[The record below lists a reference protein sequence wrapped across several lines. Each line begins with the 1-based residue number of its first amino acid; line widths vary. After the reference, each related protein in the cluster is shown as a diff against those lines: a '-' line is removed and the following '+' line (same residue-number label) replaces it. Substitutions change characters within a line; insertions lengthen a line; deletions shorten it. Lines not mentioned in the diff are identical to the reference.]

1 MIEVAGALGTVTRL
15 DAPARRVVSLV
26 PSETEALFLLGF
38 GDRVVGRTQYCVEPA
53 QEVSRVPTVRGT
65 KDADIDAVRALAPD
79 LVLMNQEENTEAA
92 HRALVDLGV
101 AVHLSFPKTVADALA
116 HCRDLARLVGADP
129 DSHPVILAMS
139 RAVAEAERAR
149 GRRVPKRVFCPIWMD
164 PLMTIHGDT
173 YISDVL
179 DLAGGVN
186 VFADRP
192 RRYPLAADLGR
203 AAPWT
208 AARVGARDTR
218 YPRVTLDEV
227 VARQPEVVLLPD
239 EPHPFSEDDARVFR
253 ALDIPA
259 ARDGRVFRV
268 DGKDLCWYSPRVT
281 EGLRRVSAWFEDG
294 GEPFSAGR

>member
-1 MIEVAGALGTVTRL
+1 MIEVAGALGIVTCL

-26 PSETEALFLLGF
+26 PSETEALFLLGL

-65 KDADIDAVRALAPD
+65 KDADVSTVRALAPD
-79 LVLMNQEENTEAA
+79 LVLMNQEENTEAI
-92 HRALVDLGV
+92 HRALVDAGI
-101 AVHLSFPKTVADALA
+101 AVHLSFPKTVADAVAL
-116 HCRDLARLVGADP
+116 CRDLARLAGADP
-129 DSHPVILAMS
+129 DAHPVILAMA
-139 RAVAEAERAR
+139 RAVAEAERTREAR
-149 GRRVPKRVFCPIWMD
+149 APKRVFCPIWMD
-164 PLMTIHGDT
+164 PLMTVHGDT

-208 AARVGARDTR
+208 PARVGARDTR

-227 VARQPEVVLLPD
+227 VALQPEVVLLPD
-239 EPHPFSEDDARVFR
+239 EPHPFSEDDAQVFR

-259 ARDGRVFRV
+259 ARDGRVRRV
-268 DGKDLCWYSPRVT
+268 DGKDLCWYSPRIT